1 VIMRFDVLNLILGW
15 TLIALTLPLV
25 LCGLLTVW
33 LDDWQLAMYSF
44 AIPAGLST
52 LLGTLMLS
60 LGTRT
65 DTTER
70 LRDREAFAAVAL
82 VWPIAVLIGALPF
95 WLGGMFVGPFT
106 PDALMIDILRGG
118 VNSWFESMSGFT
130 TTGATIISH
139 SMSPNCIP
147 GTTLDC
153 IYAQPRGLLIWR
165 SLTQWFGGMGIIML
179 GMMILSRVIG
189 GGMALARAELT
200 GPSLSRLRPK
210 LKQTAI
216 ALWGLYITLTLLE
229 FSLLYFTGAMDLFD
243 SVNHALT
250 TMPSGGFSTR
260 DSSIGFYDSFLVESI
275 IIIFML
281 LAGVNFTLLWF
292 IREGDYK
299 RAFGDEEFRNY
310 LTYVLVAFSA
320 IFIALI
326 ASGYSITNAFRDG
339 LFQVVSFA
347 TSTGFTS
354 SNYMDGS
361 WPLVAHLILFI
372 LMVVGASAGSTS
384 GGLKLLR
391 INLAFKVAMREL
403 VRIAQPR
410 KVEQI
415 RMNGEVVEQNQIGL
429 IVGMLF
435 VWVGLFFLSSL
446 ILAIFMPNDS
456 FESVTMVVASSLG
469 NTGPTLGDFG
479 PSETWESMNSGALIV
494 TSILMWFGRLELL
507 TAVILMHPRTWRREK
522 RVHSDR
528 SAIALFRRLI
538 EEKEERSSEDDS
550 K

>member
-1 VIMRFDVLNLILGW
+1 MRTDVLNLILGW
-15 TLIALTLPLV
+15 TLIALTVPLF
-25 LCGLLTVW
+25 LCGIITIW
-33 LDDWQLAMYSF
+33 LDDFQLALYSF
-44 AIPAGLST
+44 AIPAMFSSAIGF
-52 LLGTLMLS
+52 LMLS
-60 LGTRT
+60 IGTRT
-65 DTTER
+65 DTSER

-82 VWPIAVLIGALPF
+82 VWPIAVFIGSLPYWF
-95 WLGGMFVGPFT
+95 GGVFIGPFT
-106 PDALMIDILRGG
+106 ADAALTDILRGA

-130 TTGATIISH
+130 TTGATVISH
-139 SMSPNCIP
+139 NMSPNCIP
-147 GTTLDC
+147 GSTPDC
-153 IYAQPRGLLIWR
+153 IYSQPRGLLIWR
-165 SLTQWFGGMGIIML
+165 SLTQWLGGMGIIML

-210 LKQTAI
+210 LKQTAF
-216 ALWGLYITLTLLE
+216 ALWGLYLFLTLLE
-229 FSLLYFTGAMDLFD
+229 FSLLFFTGSMDLFD

-250 TMPSGGFSTR
+250 TMPSGGFSTH
-260 DSSIGFYDSFLVESI
+260 DASIGYYDSVLVEAI
-275 IIIFML
+275 IIMFMF

-292 IREGDYK
+292 IREGDFK
-299 RAFGDEEFRNY
+299 KAFGDEEFRNY
-310 LTYVLVAFSA
+310 VTYVAVAFLA

-326 ASGYSITNAFRDG
+326 SSGFTVQRGFRDG

-347 TSTGFTS
+347 TSTGYTS
-354 SNYMDGS
+354 ANYMDES
-361 WPLVAHLILFI
+361 WPLVSHLILFI

-391 INLAFKVAMREL
+391 VSLAFKVAMREL

-410 KVEQI
+410 KIEQI

-429 IVGMLF
+429 IIGMLF
-435 VWVGLFFLSSL
+435 VWVGLFFISSL
-446 ILAIFMPNDS
+446 ILAVFMPNDS

-479 PSETWESMNSGALIV
+479 PAETWESMNSGALII

-507 TAVILMHPRTWRREK
+507 TAVILIHPRTWRREK

-538 EEKEERSSEDDS
+538 EEKDER
-550 K
+550 KKNK

>member
-1 VIMRFDVLNLILGW
+1 MRFDVLNLILGW

-275 IIIFML
+275 IIIFMF

-391 INLAFKVAMREL
+391 IILAFKVAMREL

-538 EEKEERSSEDDS
+538 EEKEERSTEDDS

>member
-1 VIMRFDVLNLILGW
+1 MRFDVLNLILGW

-391 INLAFKVAMREL
+391 IILAFKVAMREL

-538 EEKEERSSEDDS
+538 EEKEE

>member
-1 VIMRFDVLNLILGW
+1 MRFDVLNLILGW

-106 PDALMIDILRGG
+106 PDAPMIDILRGG

-391 INLAFKVAMREL
+391 IILAFKVAMREL